1 VPLRCTRRHVGSETS
16 GDLKLVLLAC
26 LNGSE
31 DEYDPGN
38 VHTEDK
44 AREDAIE
51 FYKAGQG
58 KFFGTDEH
66 RFLQVLCSSP
76 PQHLMEVNKQYAEE
90 YGYTMSKAIEKELSG
105 DAKDAALYLLG
116 MKLNPGKTVAKLVKK
131 ACEGIGTDELLL
143 TSTLI
148 RYQRMLPEANDAFGR
163 MYAETIQDCVSK
175 EQGGNLGRLYARL
188 LSICEEKTADPSE

>member
-1 VPLRCTRRHVGSETS
+1 
-16 GDLKLVLLAC
+16 
-26 LNGSE
+26 
-31 DEYDPGN
+31 
-38 VHTEDK
+38 
-44 AREDAIE
+44 
-51 FYKAGQG
+51 
-58 KFFGTDEH
+58 
-66 RFLQVLCSSP
+66 
-76 PQHLMEVNKQYAEE
+76 MEVNKQYAEE